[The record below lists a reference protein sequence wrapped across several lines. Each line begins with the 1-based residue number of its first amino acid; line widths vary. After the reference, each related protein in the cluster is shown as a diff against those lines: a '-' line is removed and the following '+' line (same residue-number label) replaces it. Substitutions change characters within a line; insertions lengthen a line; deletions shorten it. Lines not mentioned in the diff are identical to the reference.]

1 MIRRSLKP
9 LVALAALALAGQASA
24 QGSSPG
30 TAQTGNP
37 SPPAVAP
44 SRPLGGGFKPPE
56 SCLKEFTPLR
66 DETLLR
72 GRLMRAA
79 GERHA
84 PNAEACRLVHD
95 YELAQSKMIDF
106 AVAHAETCGIPA
118 KITNQLRAGHESTVA
133 LMKKVCT
140 LTQRAPVEPGDRAS
154 LIEPVRF
161 GMVVQSM
168 VTKDNAEPS
177 NLAAAIRLPEL

>member
-1 MIRRSLKP
+1 MIRPALRP
-9 LVALAALALAGQASA
+9 LVAFAAMVLAGEALAQGPMPAG
-24 QGSSPG
+24 
-30 TAQTGNP
+30 AQTNP
-37 SPPAVAP
+37 SAPAGA
-44 SRPLGGGFKPPE
+44 SRPLGGGFKPPP

-72 GRLMRAA
+72 GRLIRAA

-118 KITNQLRAGHESTVA
+118 KITDQLRAGHENTVA

-140 LTQRAPVEPGDRAS
+140 LTQRAPLEPGDRAS

-177 NLAAAIRLPEL
+177 NLAAVIRLPEL

>member
-1 MIRRSLKP
+1 MIKRSLRP
-9 LVALAALALAGQASA
+9 LVALAAMVLAGQALA

-30 TAQTGNP
+30 AAQP
-37 SPPAVAP
+37 
-44 SRPLGGGFKPPE
+44 GFKPPE

-72 GRLMRAA
+72 GRLIKAA

-106 AVAHAETCGIPA
+106 AMAHAETCGIPA
-118 KITNQLRAGHESTVA
+118 KITDQLKAGHESTVA

-140 LTQRAPVEPGDRAS
+140 LTERAPAGSGDRAA
-154 LIEPVRF
+154 LIEPVGFRTAI
-161 GMVVQSM
+161 QS
-168 VTKDNAEPS
+168 TAITDNSGAS
-177 NLAAAIRLPEL
+177 NLAAALRLPEL

>member
-1 MIRRSLKP
+1 MIKRSLRP
-9 LVALAALALAGQASA
+9 LVALAAMALAGQALA

-30 TAQTGNP
+30 AAQT
-37 SPPAVAP
+37 
-44 SRPLGGGFKPPE
+44 GFKPPE

-72 GRLMRAA
+72 GRLIKAA

-84 PNAEACRLVHD
+84 PDAEACRLVHD

-106 AVAHAETCGIPA
+106 AMAHAQTCGIPA
-118 KITNQLRAGHESTVA
+118 KITDQLKAGHESTVA

-140 LTQRAPVEPGDRAS
+140 LTQRAPAGPGDRAS
-154 LIEPVRF
+154 LIEPVGFRIA
-161 GMVVQSM
+161 
-168 VTKDNAEPS
+168 TRPTAKENNAEPS
-177 NLAAAIRLPEL
+177 TLAAVIRLPEL

>member
-1 MIRRSLKP
+1 MIKRSLRP
-9 LVALAALALAGQASA
+9 LVAVAALALAGHALA

-30 TAQTGNP
+30 TAQT
-37 SPPAVAP
+37 
-44 SRPLGGGFKPPE
+44 GFKPPE

-72 GRLMRAA
+72 GRLIKAA
-79 GERHA
+79 GERHV

-106 AVAHAETCGIPA
+106 AMAHAETCGIPA
-118 KITNQLRAGHESTVA
+118 KITDQLKAGHESTVA

-140 LTQRAPVEPGDRAS
+140 LTERAPAGSGDRAS
-154 LIEPVRF
+154 LVEPVRF
-161 GMVVQSM
+161 
-168 VTKDNAEPS
+168 TAITDNTGAS
-177 NLAAAIRLPEL
+177 KLAAVIRLPEL